1 MIFLKRRHWNWTNFN
16 SKFWLD
22 LQESAIHG
30 HHLYQFIVPPA
41 KTVLCDDTTN
51 ALALFKFRNQQGKKR
66 GEEMKKKKNMT
77 DWRRK
82 GVRVQYSERL
92 SRLYQLLIVVVE
104 NHRDD
109 DGRLTY
115 SQNDEYNRTRG
126 YPESRKFWN
135 LNTTINLKEFS
146 SNERGKEK
154 SSWSE

>member
-1 MIFLKRRHWNWTNFN
+1 
-16 SKFWLD
+16 
-22 LQESAIHG
+22 
-30 HHLYQFIVPPA
+30 
-41 KTVLCDDTTN
+41 
-51 ALALFKFRNQQGKKR
+51 
-66 GEEMKKKKNMT
+66 MKKKKNMT

-126 YPESRKFWN
+126 YPESRKF
-135 LNTTINLKEFS
+135 
-146 SNERGKEK
+146 
-154 SSWSE
+154 